1 MKQQLTAGLFLVASV
16 FAADAQVSLA
26 TMGTPY
32 TEDFNTLPN
41 VTDGSALATWTNN
54 TTLAGWYVEE
64 SAGAADDRP
73 VIEAT
78 CGPASANVNN
88 GGSSYIIASGTDR
101 SLGSRPAGSTNT
113 VYTGLRVVNNTGST
127 VTSFYIRYTGE
138 QWSIA
143 ENVNSGTCL
152 PYCINTLN
160 FDYQVGATSLTT
172 GVWTNDPTLTFT
184 QLHSCTLATCT
195 GSSAQRVAL
204 DGNAAGNRTSIAA
217 CVTVT
222 VNNGQ
227 EIWFRWSDV
236 DNGAN
241 DHHLQI
247 DDLEVWPFDIS
258 CATILPV
265 ELTKFTAVQLGNA
278 TQLEWQT
285 ATETNCDYFIV
296 ERSTDGET
304 FSEITR
310 INGNGTTS
318 QYHNYA
324 AYDYQPLEGV
334 NYYRLKQ
341 VDFNGSVNYSNIVP
355 VVFRMKPIELQAFV
369 SNGNQL
375 QVNASGLSDGNAVL
389 EVTDLYGK
397 VIQQM
402 QVTVSEGL
410 LKKQLSLETLA
421 GAVYFVRVSDGRQVY
436 VGKFVR

>member
-1 MKQQLTAGLFLVASV
+1 MKFVLLSGLMLIAAAVNAQISLTAL
-16 FAADAQVSLA
+16 
-26 TMGTPY
+26 GTPY
-32 TEDFNTLPN
+32 TENFNTLPN
-41 VTDGSALATWTNN
+41 ATDGSALASWANN
-54 TTLAGWYVEE
+54 STLAGWYIDE
-64 SAGAADDRP
+64 SAGAADDKP
-73 VIEAT
+73 IIEAS
-78 CGPASANVNN
+78 CGPAASNVNN
-88 GGSSYIIASGTDR
+88 TGSSYIIASGSDR

-127 VTSFYIRYTGE
+127 ITSFYIRYTGE

-152 PYCINTLN
+152 PYCVNSLT
-160 FDYQVGATSLTT
+160 FDYQVGATSLTA
-172 GVWTNDPTLTFT
+172 GSWTNEPTLTFT
-184 QLHSCTLATCT
+184 QLHNCTLGTCT

-204 DGNAAGNRTSIAA
+204 DGNQSSNQISISA

-227 EIWFRWSDV
+227 EIWFRWVDV

-265 ELTKFTAVQLGNA
+265 ELTAFNAKQAGNA

-285 ATETNCDYFIV
+285 ASETNCDYFIV

-310 INGNGTTS
+310 VNGHGTTS
-318 QYHNYA
+318 QYNDYV
-324 AYDYQPLEGV
+324 AYDYAPQEGV

-341 VDFNGSVNYSNIVP
+341 VDYNGSVNYSTIVP
-355 VVFRMKPIELQAFV
+355 LVFRLQAIDLQAFV
-369 SNGNQL
+369 TAADVL
-375 QVNASGLSDGNAVL
+375 QVNASGLADGNAIL
-389 EVTDLYGK
+389 EVTDLFGK
-397 VIQQM
+397 TVEYKQLS
-402 QVTVSEGL
+402 VSEGRL
-410 LKKQLSLETLA
+410 QQQLSLEGLA

-436 VGKFVR
+436 VGRFVR